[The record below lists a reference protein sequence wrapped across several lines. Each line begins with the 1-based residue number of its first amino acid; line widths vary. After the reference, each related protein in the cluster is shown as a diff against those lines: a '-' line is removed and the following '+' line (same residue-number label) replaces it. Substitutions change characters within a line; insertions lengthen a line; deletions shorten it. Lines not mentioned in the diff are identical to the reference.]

1 MLPERKTAAGITY
14 RESGSKDSPAL
25 VLLHGIGSTSA
36 GWRLQYEPLG
46 KRCRVVA
53 WDAPGY
59 GGSAPLPGE
68 SPSAE
73 AYAQALG
80 RWLDAL
86 GIDKAVIGTNSWG
99 TPTAVVFARLN
110 PQRVRAL
117 VLGGPAA
124 GYGSLPKEERDR
136 RTEARL
142 ARVRALGMKKMREE
156 DSPDLVAPGTRA
168 EVIEWIT
175 SAEGLHV
182 EGYAQ
187 AARMLAAVDV
197 PSEIVSVKCP
207 VRLVS
212 GEKDTRTP
220 PETNAKRIAAAA
232 PHARLQAVPDCG
244 HLPHLEYPEV
254 FNAAVLETLGA
265 LAPRA

>member
-1 MLPERKTAAGITY
+1 MLPERQSAADITY

-46 KRCRVVA
+46 EHCRVVA

-59 GGSAPLPGE
+59 GGSKPLPDE

-99 TPTAVVFARLN
+99 TPTAVVFARLH
-110 PQRVRAL
+110 PERVRAL

-124 GYGSLPKEERDR
+124 GYGSLPKEERER

-156 DSPDLVAPGTRA
+156 DAADLVAPGTRA

-207 VRLVS
+207 IRIVS

-220 PETNAKRIAAAA
+220 PEANAKRIAAAA
-232 PHARLQAVPDCG
+232 THARLQTVPDCG

-254 FNAAVLETLGA
+254 FNAAVLEIVKTA
-265 LAPRA
+265 WQPA